1 MKLNLKH
8 YKFEKTKTLLKTQG
22 FIIISAGC
30 FKTLEKNARK
40 YKLKCFLVKNNICRT
55 IFKKSIFQNFK
66 FLFVCSVIFA
76 DLNFYKLD
84 YFKQIKNAKVIGVKL
99 YDKIYSA
106 RQINLITNIHY
117 IKNIKAICMVLK
129 KSILNSYLKLIKI

>member
-22 FIIISAGC
+22 FLIISAGC
-30 FKTLEKNARK
+30 FKTLENDARK
-40 YKLKCFLVKNNICRT
+40 YKLKCFLAKNNICRT
-55 IFKKSIFQNFK
+55 IFKTSIFQNFK
-66 FLFVCSVIFA
+66 FLFVCSVVFV
-76 DLNFYKLD
+76 DLNFNKLN
-84 YFKQIKNAKVIGVKL
+84 YFKQIKNAKLIGVKL

-106 RQINLITNIHY
+106 RQVKMINNIHY
-117 IKNIKAICMVLK
+117 IKNLKLVCMILK